1 MAGQFGASL
10 QLIERVTEISLA
22 EFAEMGPED
31 RAAIEN
37 VRERMGLP
45 RIPVAEIKRICR
57 GRF

>member
-10 QLIERVTEISLA
+10 QLIERVTEISQA

-37 VRERMGLP
+37 VRKSMDLP
-45 RIPVAEIKRICR
+45 RIPVASIKRIYR